1 VEFKKIKV
9 MSKSKLA
16 LDNSSERELLIDLWN
31 IEEMIENNEP
41 EQALKAIKALIEE
54 VRYSEIIDS
63 YTLFDVLDN
72 AREEDLL
79 DTVIT
84 ITKKT
89 PNDMELGKEIR
100 NLFRA

>member
-1 VEFKKIKV
+1 
-9 MSKSKLA
+9 MSKNKLA
-16 LDNSSERELLIDLWN
+16 LDNDTERELLIDLWN
-31 IEEMIENNEP
+31 IQEMAERGNLDAVK
-41 EQALKAIKALIEE
+41 EQLATLIEE
-54 VRYSEIIDS
+54 IRYSEIIES
-63 YTLFDVLDN
+63 YKLFDVLDN

-100 NLFRA
+100 MLFNA

>member
-1 VEFKKIKV
+1 

-16 LDNSSERELLIDLWN
+16 LDNDTERELLIKLWN
-31 IEEMIENNEP
+31 IEEMAERGNLDTVKE
-41 EQALKAIKALIEE
+41 LLSTLIEE
-54 VRYSEIIDS
+54 VRYSEIIES
-63 YTLFDVLDN
+63 YKLFDVLDN

-89 PNDMELGKEIR
+89 PNDIELGKEIR
-100 NLFRA
+100 QLFNA

>member
-1 VEFKKIKV
+1 MAKA
-9 MSKSKLA
+9 KLA
-16 LDNSSERELLIDLWN
+16 LDNETERELLLALWN
-31 IEEMIENNEP
+31 IEELVENGYTYDALNE
-41 EQALKAIKALIEE
+41 IKTLIDE

>member
-1 VEFKKIKV
+1 

-16 LDNSSERELLIDLWN
+16 LDNDTERELLIDLWN
-31 IEEMIENNEP
+31 IEEMAERGNLDAVK
-41 EQALKAIKALIEE
+41 EQLATLIEE
-54 VRYSEIIDS
+54 VRYSEIIES
-63 YTLFDVLDN
+63 YKLFDVRDN
-72 AREEDLL
+72 AQEEDLL

-100 NLFRA
+100 MLFNA

>member
-1 VEFKKIKV
+1 MAKA
-9 MSKSKLA
+9 KLA

-31 IEEMIENNEP
+31 IEELIENGYNYDALNE
-41 EQALKAIKALIEE
+41 IKTLIEQ
-54 VRYSEIIDS
+54 VRSSEIIDS

-100 NLFRA
+100 NLFKA

>member
-1 VEFKKIKV
+1 
-9 MSKSKLA
+9 MTKSKLA
-16 LDNSSERELLIDLWN
+16 LDNETERELLIDLWN
-31 IEEMIENNEP
+31 IQEMAERGNLDAVK
-41 EQALKAIKALIEE
+41 EQLATLIEE

-63 YTLFDVLDN
+63 YKLFDVLDN

-100 NLFRA
+100 QLFNA

>member
-1 VEFKKIKV
+1 

-16 LDNSSERELLIDLWN
+16 LDNDTERELLIKLWN
-31 IEEMIENNEP
+31 IEEMAERGNLDAVKE
-41 EQALKAIKALIEE
+41 LLSTLIEE
-54 VRYSEIIDS
+54 VRYSEIIES
-63 YTLFDVLDN
+63 YKLFDVLDN

-89 PNDMELGKEIR
+89 PNDIELGKEIR
-100 NLFRA
+100 QLFNA

>member
-1 VEFKKIKV
+1 
-9 MSKSKLA
+9 MAKSKLA
-16 LDNSSERELLIDLWN
+16 LDNSTERELLLSLWN
-31 IEEMIENNEP
+31 IEEMAERGNLDAVKE
-41 EQALKAIKALIEE
+41 LLSTLIEE

-84 ITKKT
+84 ITKNT

>member
-1 VEFKKIKV
+1 

-16 LDNSSERELLIDLWN
+16 LDNDTERELLIKLWN
-31 IEEMIENNEP
+31 IEEMAERGNLDAVKE
-41 EQALKAIKALIEE
+41 LLSTLIEE

-63 YTLFDVLDN
+63 YKLFDVLDN

-100 NLFRA
+100 MLFNA

>member
-1 VEFKKIKV
+1 

-16 LDNSSERELLIDLWN
+16 LDNETERELLIKLWN
-31 IEEMIENNEP
+31 IEEMAERGNLDAVK
-41 EQALKAIKALIEE
+41 EQLVTLIEE
-54 VRYSEIIDS
+54 IRYSEIIES
-63 YTLFDVLDN
+63 YKLFDVLDN

-79 DTVIT
+79 DTVIA

-100 NLFRA
+100 MLFNA

>member
-1 VEFKKIKV
+1 
-9 MSKSKLA
+9 MTKSKLA
-16 LDNSSERELLIDLWN
+16 LDNETERELLIDLWN
-31 IEEMIENNEP
+31 IEEMAERGNLDAVKELL
-41 EQALKAIKALIEE
+41 ATLIEE
-54 VRYSEIIDS
+54 VRYSEIIES
-63 YTLFDVLDN
+63 YKVFDVLDN

-84 ITKKT
+84 ITKNT

>member
-1 VEFKKIKV
+1 

-16 LDNSSERELLIDLWN
+16 LDNDTERELLIKLWN
-31 IEEMIENNEP
+31 IEEMAERGNLDAVKE
-41 EQALKAIKALIEE
+41 LLSTLIEE
-54 VRYSEIIDS
+54 VRYSEIIES
-63 YTLFDVLDN
+63 YKLFDTLDN

-89 PNDMELGKEIR
+89 PNDIELGKEIR
-100 NLFRA
+100 QLFNA